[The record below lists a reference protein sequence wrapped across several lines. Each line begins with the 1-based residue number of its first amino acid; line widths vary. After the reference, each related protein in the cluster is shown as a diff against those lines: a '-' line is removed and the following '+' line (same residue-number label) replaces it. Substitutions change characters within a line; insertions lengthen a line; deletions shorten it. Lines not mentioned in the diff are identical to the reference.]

1 MPTTSPTVTT
11 LTLRRGSVKPLH
23 AGHPWVFA
31 DAIGQCDGPTPRAGD
46 EVRVAD
52 HQGQFL
58 GRGYFSPKSAIAVR
72 LLTRNDESCDAAFLA
87 RRVEQAV
94 ALRRDILGLGTE
106 TTAYRLIH
114 SEGDGLGGLIVDRYG
129 DGLSVQIGTAGM
141 DRRKADLVRI
151 LQEQLAPKLIAD
163 KSDARSRKLEGLEP
177 PVAEPLYGKLPDDAF
192 EVLECGLPVRA
203 DLRPGAGQKTG
214 LYVDQ
219 RENRRR
225 FAEFARGREVLDVF
239 CYTGGFSLHAHRAG
253 AKSLTVVDA
262 SENALEGV
270 KANFERNG
278 IDDADLICAEW
289 SEGLR
294 VLREQN
300 RSFGLVALDPPKFAR
315 GKDAVSQAL
324 SGYRDLNAQAARL
337 IVPGGVLFT
346 CSCSGNVSEVDFERA
361 VAQGLASAGRRASVL
376 ERRGTGPDHPVPP
389 GFDQGKYLKC
399 LILCVE

>member
-1 MPTTSPTVTT
+1 MKTTSSATST
-11 LTLRRGSVKPLH
+11 LALRRGSVKPLH

-46 EVRVAD
+46 EVRVTD

-72 LLTRNDESCDAAFLA
+72 LLTRKDEPCDANFLA
-87 RRVEQAV
+87 RRAEQALI
-94 ALRRDILGLGTE
+94 LRRDLLGLGAE

-129 DGLSVQIGTAGM
+129 DCLAVQIGTAGM
-141 DRRKADLVRI
+141 DRRREDLCRI
-151 LQEQLAPKLIAD
+151 LAALLSPKAIVD
-163 KSDARSRKLEGLEP
+163 KSDARTRKLEGLEP
-177 PVAEPLYGKLPDDAF
+177 PSAAPLLGEMPADAF
-192 EVLECGLPVRA
+192 EVLERGLRLRA

-219 RENRRR
+219 RENRAR
-225 FAEFARGREVLDVF
+225 FADFAAGRDVLDVF
-239 CYTGGFSLHAHRAG
+239 CYTGAFSLHARRAG
-253 AKSLTVVDA
+253 ARSLTVVDA
-262 SENALEGV
+262 SEAALEGV

-294 VLREQN
+294 VIRDQG
-300 RSFGLVALDPPKFAR
+300 RSFGLVVLDPPKFAR
-315 GKDAVSQAL
+315 GKDAVAQAL

-337 IVPGGVLFT
+337 IEPGGVLFT
-346 CSCSGNVSEVDFERA
+346 CSCSGNVSETDFERA
-361 VAQGLASAGRRASVL
+361 VAQGLASAGRRACVL
-376 ERRGTGPDHPVPP
+376 ERRGAGPDHPVPP

-399 LILCVE
+399 LILRVE